1 MEGVSRV
8 TLQREG
14 RRQELQRNQVTME
27 NIRRLF
33 QVDPAEAW
41 LRDEYDDISYFPN
54 DDGSFDLSNNT
65 SFSTLMVE
73 GPVISSANSRGGNL
87 PRPSVTVNS
96 TPYNLP
102 PPPSFRSVVTP
113 RRAQSFSLKIVKAK
127 LTTNSGRKPTFQPLS
142 QTYIELVESTANL
155 DHILSILQRRWGA
168 GYTIVTN
175 DGIELEDSPATQG
188 I

>member
-73 GPVISSANSRGGNL
+73 GPVISSANSRGATYL
-87 PRPSVTVNS
+87 V
-96 TPYNLP
+96 
-102 PPPSFRSVVTP
+102 PPSPSTAP
-113 RRAQSFSLKIVKAK
+113 
-127 LTTNSGRKPTFQPLS
+127 LTTYLLLHLFVPS
-142 QTYIELVESTANL
+142 
-155 DHILSILQRRWGA
+155 
-168 GYTIVTN
+168 
-175 DGIELEDSPATQG
+175 
-188 I
+188 